1 MTRADELDSL
11 LFITQKQ
18 NDLLTGKAYALQMT
32 VVTKQKEV
40 EAQKSIVVSKEN
52 IIEGKIE
59 GKDLEITGLRDV
71 LKKDKRKL
79 RLTRIGWLSTTGILG
94 YIILRK

>member
-18 NDLLTGKAYALQMT
+18 NDLLTGKAYALQMA
-32 VVTKQKEV
+32 VNAKQKEV
-40 EAQKSIVVSKEN
+40 DAQKSIVVTKEE
-52 IIEGKIE
+52 IIE

-79 RLTRIGWLSTTGILG
+79 RWTRIGWISTTGILG